1 MAGAYSSN
9 GRAEKF
15 MKTSDRHHYRDR
27 LSERSRDR

>member
-1 MAGAYSSN
+1 MAGVYSSN

-15 MKTSDRHHYRDR
+15 MKTSDEHCDRDR